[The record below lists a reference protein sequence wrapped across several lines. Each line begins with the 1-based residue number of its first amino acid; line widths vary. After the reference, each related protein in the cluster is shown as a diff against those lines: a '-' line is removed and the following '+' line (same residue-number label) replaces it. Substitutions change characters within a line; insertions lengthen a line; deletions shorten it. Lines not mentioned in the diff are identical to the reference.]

1 MHRSHARS
9 SILATCLFA
18 LLVLAVGCGSEAMTD
33 SGANEIAEAPPEG
46 GGSDDGSESA
56 GEGDES
62 SSSDSD
68 DSQEGSESDKERKS
82 GQLTAG
88 EWRDLDNWA
97 FWLDLF
103 DDGQSEQSE
112 QQQTSRPDF
121 GQFES
126 TWKLFTRER
135 YAVRVVSGDKP
146 VVDARVELTDD
157 EGEAIWRA
165 RTDNRGRAE
174 LYEGFT
180 GGQTPDTTHVHVE
193 AEGRATTLQD
203 IAPTDSERLTVE
215 FASRPEPSPNLD
227 VMFTIDTTGS
237 MGDELSYL
245 QAELADVMKRSQ
257 QEAGGNLDLRLSVNA
272 YRDQSDDYV
281 VRANPFRTD
290 VSQAVSDL
298 EGESAGGGGDY
309 PEAVHDAL
317 TDAIEKHDW
326 RDSAKARLLFL
337 VLDAPPHDEEAARR
351 DIQEATK
358 LAAEKGIRIIPVAG
372 SGVDK
377 STEYILRALG
387 ILTGGSYTFLTD
399 HSGIGGD
406 HIDPTIGD
414 YDVRYLNNLLVDI
427 IARYA
432 GSVETVGGG
441 SQN

>member
-1 MHRSHARS
+1 M
-9 SILATCLFA
+9 FA
-18 LLVLAVGCGSEAMTD
+18 LLFVAAGCGAESMTD
-33 SGANEIAEAPPEG
+33 SGADEISAPPSDE

-56 GEGDES
+56 GEGGETS
-62 SSSDSD
+62 ESDSGENQQGPD
-68 DSQEGSESDKERKS
+68 SDKERKS

-88 EWRDLDNWA
+88 EWRDLDNWT

-103 DDGQSEQSE
+103 DDGQSGQSE
-112 QQQTSRPDF
+112 ESDQQQTSRPDF

-126 TWKLFTRER
+126 LWELHTRER

-157 EGEAIWRA
+157 QGEAIWKA

-174 LYEGFT
+174 LYDAFA
-180 GGQTPDTTHVHVE
+180 GGQTTGTTHVHVE

-203 IAPTDSERLTVE
+203 VEPTEGQRLTVE
-215 FASRPEPSPNLD
+215 FDSRPEPSPNLD

-245 QAELADVMKRSQ
+245 QAELQDVMQRSQ
-257 QEAGGNLDLRLSVNA
+257 QEAGGNLDLRVSVNA
-272 YRDQSDDYV
+272 YRDKSDNYV

-290 VSQAVSDL
+290 VSQAVADL
-298 EGESAGGGGDY
+298 ESESASGGGDY

-317 TDAIEKHDW
+317 TDAIDQHEW

-337 VLDAPPHDEEAARR
+337 VLDAPPHDDAAVKN
-351 DIQEATK
+351 DIQEAMK

-377 STEYILRALG
+377 STEYILRAFG

-406 HIDPTIGD
+406 HIEPTIGD

-432 GSVETVGGG
+432 ESVESVE
-441 SQN
+441 